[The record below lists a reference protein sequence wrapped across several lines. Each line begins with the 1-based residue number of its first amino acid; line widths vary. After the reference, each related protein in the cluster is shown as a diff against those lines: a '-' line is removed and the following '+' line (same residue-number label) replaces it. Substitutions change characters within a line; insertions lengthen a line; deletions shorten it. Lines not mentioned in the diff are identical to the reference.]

1 MAKIGVGIVTCNR
14 NDFLKGL
21 LASLPREQIDE
32 LVVVN
37 DGKAENQIEVPG
49 IWLQNGVN

>member
-1 MAKIGVGIVTCNR
+1 MAKIGVGIITCNR

-21 LASLPREQIDE
+21 LTSLPKDVIDE

-37 DGKAENQIEVPG
+37 DGSSDNIIDVPG
-49 IWLQNGVN
+49 EK